1 MGHADKSIFRR
12 SPQALLLQRSSL
24 RASAPSKKRLPSLNS
39 NSFFAGNALRRK
51 DLLRPKSFEA
61 RNASHSEG
69 CVPSKKGLRE
79 PMMACAVFSS
89 CIKKNSVTMST
100 SSFTANG
107 VYILSAGLLFLVL
120 SSKNILIYN
129 EELLILL
136 SFIAFVATSA
146 HTMGDSIAET
156 FQSRRDLIQEE
167 LQAFFTTKET
177 MLHEVKHQTIM
188 QTALANS
195 MIALG
200 SLVEKELQTL
210 HAQRDMTVKNTVQ
223 THTMTQLQHM
233 MAGEQA
239 SYARVHTLSSA
250 AYKFMMIDAYHM
262 DKENMHEQFME
273 NALHLLQNMHKK
285 KMQSKV
291 LARLL
296 TNKNT
301 TKAVA
306 KAKKAAKTLKA
317 SKAPKAQ
324 APKAPKAKAP
334 KAKAPKAP
342 KAKAPKTPKK
352 SPKA

>member
-1 MGHADKSIFRR
+1 
-12 SPQALLLQRSSL
+12 
-24 RASAPSKKRLPSLNS
+24 
-39 NSFFAGNALRRK
+39 
-51 DLLRPKSFEA
+51 
-61 RNASHSEG
+61 
-69 CVPSKKGLRE
+69 
-79 PMMACAVFSS
+79 
-89 CIKKNSVTMST
+89 MST

-146 HTMGDSIAET
+146 YTMGDSIAET

-177 MLHEVKHQTIM
+177 LLHEVKHQTIM

-210 HAQRDMTVKNTVQ
+210 YAQRDMTVKNTVQ
-223 THTMTQLQHM
+223 TQTMTQLQQM

-262 DKENMHEQFME
+262 DKENMHEQFMG
-273 NALHLLQNMHKK
+273 NALHLLQNMHKT

-301 TKAVA
+301 PKAVT

-317 SKAPKAQ
+317 PKAPKAQ
-324 APKAPKAKAP
+324 APKAP

>member
-1 MGHADKSIFRR
+1 
-12 SPQALLLQRSSL
+12 
-24 RASAPSKKRLPSLNS
+24 
-39 NSFFAGNALRRK
+39 
-51 DLLRPKSFEA
+51 
-61 RNASHSEG
+61 
-69 CVPSKKGLRE
+69 
-79 PMMACAVFSS
+79 
-89 CIKKNSVTMST
+89 MST

>member
-1 MGHADKSIFRR
+1 MLFLVPSSPTEPTSTSILTIRC
-12 SPQALLLQRSSL
+12 SVYTVTTWDTQIKACSLLIWPLANKGFL
-24 RASAPSKKRLPSLNS
+24 IEIAPGQSSKKRLMC
-39 NSFFAGNALRRK
+39 SFL
-51 DLLRPKSFEA
+51 
-61 RNASHSEG
+61 H
-69 CVPSKKGLRE
+69 
-79 PMMACAVFSS
+79 
-89 CIKKNSVTMST
+89 KNHMTMST

-167 LQAFFTTKET
+167 LQAFFTAKET

-210 HAQRDMTVKNTVQ
+210 HAQRDLTVKNTVQ

-239 SYARVHTLSSA
+239 SYARVHTLSST

-285 KMQSKV
+285 KMQSKA
-291 LARLL
+291 LASLIA
-296 TNKNT
+296 NKNT

-306 KAKKAAKTLKA
+306 KTKKAAKA
-317 SKAPKAQ
+317 SQ
-324 APKAPKAKAP
+324 AKAP
-334 KAKAPKAP
+334 KAKAPKANTSKAKAPKTP

>member
-1 MGHADKSIFRR
+1 
-12 SPQALLLQRSSL
+12 
-24 RASAPSKKRLPSLNS
+24 
-39 NSFFAGNALRRK
+39 
-51 DLLRPKSFEA
+51 
-61 RNASHSEG
+61 
-69 CVPSKKGLRE
+69 
-79 PMMACAVFSS
+79 
-89 CIKKNSVTMST
+89 MST

-167 LQAFFTTKET
+167 LQAFFTAKET

-210 HAQRDMTVKNTVQ
+210 HAQRDLTVKNTVQ

-239 SYARVHTLSSA
+239 SYARVHTLSST

-285 KMQSKV
+285 KMHYKMLWINHKHGYTTQHTMCNTNNFKHYTIHI
-291 LARLL
+291 LNICKMLL
-296 TNKNT
+296 KPLHTP
-301 TKAVA
+301 
-306 KAKKAAKTLKA
+306 TLH
-317 SKAPKAQ
+317 SNIP
-324 APKAPKAKAP
+324 
-334 KAKAPKAP
+334 
-342 KAKAPKTPKK
+342 
-352 SPKA
+352 

>member
-1 MGHADKSIFRR
+1 M
-12 SPQALLLQRSSL
+12 
-24 RASAPSKKRLPSLNS
+24 
-39 NSFFAGNALRRK
+39 
-51 DLLRPKSFEA
+51 
-61 RNASHSEG
+61 
-69 CVPSKKGLRE
+69 
-79 PMMACAVFSS
+79 
-89 CIKKNSVTMST
+89 TMST

-195 MIALG
+195 MIAIG

-210 HAQRDMTVKNTVQ
+210 HAQRDLTVKNTVQ

-239 SYARVHTLSSA
+239 SYARVHTLSST

-262 DKENMHEQFME
+262 DKKNMHEQFME

-285 KMQSKV
+285 KMQSKA
-291 LARLL
+291 LASLIA
-296 TNKNT
+296 NKNT

-306 KAKKAAKTLKA
+306 KTKKAAKA
-317 SKAPKAQ
+317 SQ
-324 APKAPKAKAP
+324 AKAP
-334 KAKAPKAP
+334 KAKAPKANTSKAKAP
-342 KAKAPKTPKK
+342 KTPKVKAPKTPKK

>member
-1 MGHADKSIFRR
+1 
-12 SPQALLLQRSSL
+12 
-24 RASAPSKKRLPSLNS
+24 
-39 NSFFAGNALRRK
+39 
-51 DLLRPKSFEA
+51 
-61 RNASHSEG
+61 
-69 CVPSKKGLRE
+69 
-79 PMMACAVFSS
+79 
-89 CIKKNSVTMST
+89 
-100 SSFTANG
+100 
-107 VYILSAGLLFLVL
+107 
-120 SSKNILIYN
+120 
-129 EELLILL
+129 
-136 SFIAFVATSA
+136 
-146 HTMGDSIAET
+146 
-156 FQSRRDLIQEE
+156 
-167 LQAFFTTKET
+167 
-177 MLHEVKHQTIM
+177 
-188 QTALANS
+188 

-334 KAKAPKAP
+334 KAP